1 MADPIQIPL
10 EVTGIPKSKRE
21 VEELLDKIK
30 LLSLALGSMADKESA
45 AYKETEAAV
54 KQLQGTVDSYN
65 NSKGTKNVENTARSF
80 VKIGSAITSSFAAA
94 QAAISLFGSESEAVA
109 QAAAKAQG
117 LLTIALASREIA
129 EAGAAVKTVVLT
141 TATIA
146 QTAVTQGLT
155 AATRLLF
162 ATFAANPLGAILA
175 VIGLVIGAIV
185 TLTDETNN
193 AEAAEKKYQATLQK
207 TKSEREFQISLIQAQ
222 GATELEVAQTRRAN
236 AERDLREA
244 RTRLL
249 VLKETGANEKQIN
262 QELTVIAESKR
273 IIALENARIDRMATE
288 EQIENAEKLTEAQKK
303 AAEERKAQLLDEL
316 KLLGDIRR
324 EELQRTTQGLEVNL
338 PEYNSDLKEQN
349 DLLKSLAKSQGDY
362 NDVFD
367 EYAKL
372 FRKGGEVAGAIETNK
387 MIYELPKEA
396 QNIIKI
402 NTELIKS
409 SLELAGYN
417 PSDVQSKILQALL
430 FTQSQF
436 LKGVSDDTE
445 FYIQN
450 QEKLLTFERYFI
462 SSFVNTNIKG
472 FQGSTEA
479 IAEQRKILTDQA
491 QVVFA
496 NLIASGNELVKV
508 REYYKDAAGAIKNLS
523 DENLKLSQST
533 EVLNG
538 FLRNTGDLITRSFD
552 LPVSFGNSAKDALQK
567 ISDEIS
573 KGTFDSAREFGSD
586 IEQLEYTLLQNGID
600 IRNASYEEK
609 LMLLK
614 KFLEKEVKETED
626 AESKKQDAQQK
637 TIEKFQ
643 QNIQSFQS
651 ALNAFAQSLG
661 DFYELQFAKI
671 ENNYSKLQSEIND
684 STEEGQQKRLELEKQ
699 YTGEVEALQKK
710 QAKAQLRISLAQ
722 TLANTAE
729 AASKINAQLGAFGI
743 IAQGIVVAAGI
754 AQAAIITAQLNQI
767 DSFARGGRLPKM
779 AGGGYLQ
786 GPSHNNGGIKYQGGG
801 VELEG
806 RESVINRISTVQY
819 ADLLS
824 SINMAGGG
832 KPIVMNNFDDSRIV
846 EAIARQRK
854 EPIRA
859 FVVESDITQKQTIT
873 KRLEQLSQI

>member
-10 EVTGIPKSKRE
+10 EVTGIPKSKKE

-54 KQLQGTVDSYN
+54 KQLQGAVDAYN
-65 NSKGTKNVENTARSF
+65 GSKGTANLENSAKSF

-94 QAAISLFGSESEAVA
+94 QAAISLFGSESDAVA
-109 QAAAKAQG
+109 QAAAKAQN
-117 LLTIALASREIA
+117 LLTLALASREIA

-146 QTAVTQGLT
+146 QTVVTQGLT

-162 ATFAANPLGAILA
+162 ATFAANPFGAILT

-193 AEAAEKKYQATLQK
+193 ANDAEKRYQATLER
-207 TKSEREFQISLIQAQ
+207 TRSEREFQISLIQAQ

-244 RTRLL
+244 RARLL
-249 VLKETGANEKQIN
+249 VLKEAGASEKQIN
-262 QELTVIAESKR
+262 EELTVIAESKR
-273 IIALENARIDRMATE
+273 IIALENARIDKITTDA
-288 EQIENAEKLTEAQKK
+288 QIENGKKLSAAQEK
-303 AAEERKAQLLDEL
+303 AAQEQKERLLEQLR
-316 KLLGDIRR
+316 LLGEIRQ
-324 EELQRTTQGLEVNL
+324 EELQRTTRGIQINL
-338 PEYNSDLKEQN
+338 PEYNSDLKAQN
-349 DLLKSLAKSQGDY
+349 DLLKSLAKSQGEY

-372 FRKGGEVAGAIETNK
+372 FQKGGEVSGAIALNR
-387 MIYELPKEA
+387 MLYELPAEV
-396 QNIIKI
+396 QNAKKI
-402 NTELIKS
+402 NEELLKS
-409 SLELAGYN
+409 SLQLAGL
-417 PSDVQSKILQALL
+417 DAKTQSEILQTLL

-436 LKGVSDDTE
+436 TKGIKGSTE
-445 FYIQN
+445 DYIKN
-450 QEKLLTFERYFI
+450 QESLLKFERDFI
-462 SSFVNTNIKG
+462 TSFVDTNIKG
-472 FQGSTEA
+472 FEGSTEA
-479 IAEQRKILTDQA
+479 IAEQRKILTSQA
-491 QVVFA
+491 EVVFA
-496 NLIASGNELVKV
+496 NLIANGNELVKV
-508 REYYKDAAGAIKNLS
+508 REYYNNAAKAIKNLS

-538 FLRNTGDLITRSFD
+538 FLKNTGDLITKSFD
-552 LPVSFGNSAKDALQK
+552 LPVSFGTSAKNALQK
-567 ISDEIS
+567 INDEIA
-573 KGTFDSAREFGSD
+573 KGTFDAAKEFGSD

-614 KFLEKEVKETED
+614 KFLEKEIKETED
-626 AESKKQDAQQK
+626 AEQKKQDAQQK
-637 TIEKFQ
+637 TIEKFRA
-643 QNIQSFQS
+643 NIQSFQQ
-651 ALNAFAQSLG
+651 ALNALGQALG

-671 ENNYSKLQSEIND
+671 ERDYSDLQSAIDD
-684 STEEGQQKRLELEKQ
+684 STKEGQEKRLELEKQ
-699 YTGEVEALQKK
+699 YTGEVEALQKR
-710 QAKAQLRISLAQ
+710 QAKSQLRISLAQ

-729 AASKINAQLGAFGI
+729 AVTKINAQLGAFGI
-743 IAQGIVVAAGI
+743 IAQGVVVAAGI
-754 AQAAIITAQLNQI
+754 AQAGIITAQLNQI
-767 DSFARGGRLPKM
+767 DSFKRGGRLPKM

-786 GPSHNNGGIKYQGGG
+786 GPSHDNGGIKYAQGG

-806 RESVINRISTVQY
+806 RESVINRLSTIQY

-832 KPIVMNNFDDSRIV
+832 RPIMMNNFDDSRIV

-859 FVVESDITQKQTIT
+859 YVVESDITQKQTVT

>member
-65 NSKGTKNVENTARSF
+65 NSKGTKNVENTAKSF

-94 QAAISLFGSESEAVA
+94 QAAISLFGNESEAVA

-117 LLTIALASREIA
+117 LLTLALASREIA

-141 TATIA
+141 TATIV
-146 QTAVTQGLT
+146 QTAATQGLT

-162 ATFAANPLGAILA
+162 TTFAANPFGAILA

-193 AEAAEKKYQATLQK
+193 ADAAEKRYQQTLQN
-207 TKSEREFQISLIQAQ
+207 TKAEREFQISLIQAQ

-236 AERDLREA
+236 AERDLRDA
-244 RTRLL
+244 RARLL
-249 VLKETGANEKQIN
+249 VYKETGASEKQIN
-262 QELTVIAESKR
+262 QELTIIAESKR
-273 IIALENARIDRMATE
+273 ILALENARIDRITTE

-324 EELQRTTQGLEVNL
+324 EELQRTTRGLEVNL

-372 FRKGGEVAGAIETNK
+372 FRKGGEVAGAVEVNK
-387 MIYELPKEA
+387 MLYTVPEEA
-396 QNIIKI
+396 QNAIRI
-402 NTELIKS
+402 NRELLKS
-409 SLELAGYN
+409 SLELAGLDAKTQ
-417 PSDVQSKILQALL
+417 SDILQTLL

-436 LKGVSDDTE
+436 LKGVEGSTE
-445 FYIQN
+445 GYIKN
-450 QEKLLTFERYFI
+450 QESLLKFERDFI
-462 SSFVNTNIKG
+462 TSFVNTNIQG

-479 IAEQRKILTDQA
+479 IAEQRKILADQA

-496 NLIASGNELVKV
+496 NLIANGNELVKV
-508 REYYKDAAGAIKNLS
+508 QEYYNNAAEAIKNLS

-643 QNIQSFQS
+643 QNVQSFQS

-786 GPSHNNGGIKYQGGG
+786 GPSHDNGGIKYQGGG